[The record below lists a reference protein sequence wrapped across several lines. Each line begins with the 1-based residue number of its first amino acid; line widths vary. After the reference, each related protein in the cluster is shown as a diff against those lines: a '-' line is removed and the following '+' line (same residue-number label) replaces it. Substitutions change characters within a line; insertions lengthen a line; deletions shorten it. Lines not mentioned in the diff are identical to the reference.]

1 MATVKVK
8 LRPSTVPGKAGTIYY
23 QLTHLRQVK
32 QITTK
37 IHLHPQDWDSNKAQI
52 IFTDS
57 TSYLLQCKIDR
68 DLDRLKKIIY
78 KIDAECANYT
88 VNEIIEKF
96 YQTTA
101 DYSITDFF
109 TQQIQKL
116 KNDNRRGTAR
126 NYSKTLK
133 SLKAFMKNTD
143 STFNIVTEQ
152 FVESYNTFL
161 IQRGVVRN
169 TISFYMRIFRS
180 VYNKAVTQK
189 IIEQTF
195 PFKNVYTGV
204 DRTRK
209 RAVTETVIS
218 QLLSIDL
225 KKSKALQFA
234 RDLFIFS
241 FYARGMAF
249 VDIVYLKK
257 SNIQNGY
264 ITYVRHKTGQELTIR
279 IETRLQNI
287 INQYEKKDSPYLS
300 PILNTEDENK
310 AYSQYEIALN
320 YYNRQL
326 KRLSKL
332 LEPNIN
338 LSSYTPRHTW
348 ATTARNKNVPLS
360 IISAGMGHSSEKTTL
375 IYLTKIDNSI
385 IDQPKIRKQSQWQS
399 QMQ

>member
-133 SLKAFMKNTD
+133 SLK
-143 STFNIVTEQ
+143 
-152 FVESYNTFL
+152 
-161 IQRGVVRN
+161 
-169 TISFYMRIFRS
+169 TICEKF
-180 VYNKAVTQK
+180 
-189 IIEQTF
+189 
-195 PFKNVYTGV
+195 G
-204 DRTRK
+204 
-209 RAVTETVIS
+209 
-218 QLLSIDL
+218 
-225 KKSKALQFA
+225 
-234 RDLFIFS
+234 FS
-241 FYARGMAF
+241 S
-249 VDIVYLKK
+249 L
-257 SNIQNGY
+257 GY
-264 ITYVRHKTGQELTIR
+264 QSLDG
-279 IETRLQNI
+279 
-287 INQYEKKDSPYLS
+287 
-300 PILNTEDENK
+300 
-310 AYSQYEIALN
+310 
-320 YYNRQL
+320 
-326 KRLSKL
+326 L
-332 LEPNIN
+332 LEAIG
-338 LSSYTPRHTW
+338 LDHDKVCTYCWSG
-348 ATTARNKNVPLS
+348 K
-360 IISAGMGHSSEKTTL
+360 E
-375 IYLTKIDNSI
+375 
-385 IDQPKIRKQSQWQS
+385 
-399 QMQ
+399 

>member
-57 TSYLLQCKIDR
+57 TSYLLQCKKDR

-287 INQYEKKDSPYLS
+287 INQYEKKDSPYLF

-385 IDQPKIRKQSQWQS
+385 IDEVNKAIIDSIKQ
-399 QMQ
+399 

>member
-96 YQTTA
+96 YQTIA

-287 INQYEKKDSPYLS
+287 INQYEKKDSPYLF

-385 IDQPKIRKQSQWQS
+385 IDEVNKAIIDSIKQ
-399 QMQ
+399 

>member
-287 INQYEKKDSPYLS
+287 INQYEKKDSPYLF

-338 LSSYTPRHTW
+338 LSSYTPGHTW

-385 IDQPKIRKQSQWQS
+385 IDEVNKAIIDSIKQ
-399 QMQ
+399 